1 MSTSSMTSCFI
12 PHNSYL
18 KMLSSKSLFNQLV
31 LEITPVY
38 EENEAKSIIYLLL
51 EHYLKL
57 SKTDIFLDKNILQ
70 DFDFREI
77 IKRILAQEPIQYII
91 GETEFY
97 GRKFKVTPD
106 TLIPRPETE
115 ELVQLTINNEQL
127 TIIGNRTDNKLKIL
141 DIGTGSGCIA
151 ISLACELPDV
161 QVYAYD
167 ISEEALKIAK
177 RNAQKNKAN
186 IIFEKVNILEPFTV
200 HPSPFTVIISNP
212 PYVMNSEKVEM
223 ERNILEYEPHLAL
236 FVEDDDPLIFY
247 QKIAEF
253 AAKNLTDNGLCIVEI
268 NQAFGLETA
277 ELFRNQGFS
286 VVEVIK
292 DMFGKDRMV
301 QAIL

>member
-1 MSTSSMTSCFI
+1 MTSSK
-12 PHNSYL
+12 Y
-18 KMLSSKSLFNQLV
+18 LFNQLV

-70 DFDFREI
+70 IFDFKEI
-77 IKRILAQEPIQYII
+77 IERIKVQEPIQYII

-97 GRKFKVTPD
+97 GRKFKVTPA

-127 TIIGNRTDNKLKIL
+127 GGEPLKIIGKKIDNKLKIL

-151 ISLACELPDV
+151 ISLACELTDY

-177 RNAQKNKAN
+177 INARNNNAN
-186 IIFEKVNILEPFTV
+186 VIFEEVNILEPFPLHT
-200 HPSPFTVIISNP
+200 SPFTVIISNP
-212 PYVMNSEKVEM
+212 PYVMNSEKADM
-223 ERNILEYEPHLAL
+223 ERNVLEYEPHLAL
-236 FVEDDDPLIFY
+236 FVEDYNPLIFY

-253 AAKNLTDNGLCIVEI
+253 AAKNLTDKGLCIVEI

-277 ELFRNQGFS
+277 ELFWNQGFRK
-286 VVEVIK
+286 VEVVK
-292 DMFGKDRMV
+292 DIFGKDRMV
-301 QAIL
+301 KAVL